1 MPMNSTVVR
10 RSRCSHSAT
19 CSYVPQLEDCTAAV
33 AKDAIVQFLRRL
45 GAVLRPSFGNNRDL
59 EERVKEIT
67 KTWPFEHRIHPH
79 ITTGVVMANTT
90 IAYLS
95 DLDARAAVAA
105 YTALITALD
114 DPDIFHASGAQN
126 FAQMLCDGSALRD
139 DGVLGQMARVLAD
152 MGNHF
157 PPFGT
162 SAIIAATLRWCNG
175 ELISNPANPFC
186 LRPLS
191 KAFADYQ
198 RGLTGVPEAYA
209 AFGWC
214 KADFP
219 VETDYIHV
227 FP

>member
-1 MPMNSTVVR
+1 M
-10 RSRCSHSAT
+10 
-19 CSYVPQLEDCTAAV
+19 
-33 AKDAIVQFLRRL
+33 

-59 EERVKEIT
+59 EERVNTIT
-67 KTWPFEHRIHPH
+67 KTWPFENRIRPH
-79 ITTGVVMANTT
+79 ITTGVVMANTMCAHLT
-90 IAYLS
+90 
-95 DLDARAAVAA
+95 DLDARAAIAI

-114 DPDIFHASGAQN
+114 DPNIFHASGAQD
-126 FAQMLCDGSALRD
+126 FAQRLCDGSALQD
-139 DGVLGQMARVLAD
+139 DGVLGHMAKVLAD

-157 PPFGT
+157 PAFGT

-198 RGLTGVPEAYA
+198 RSLTGVPEAYA

-214 KADFP
+214 KKDFP